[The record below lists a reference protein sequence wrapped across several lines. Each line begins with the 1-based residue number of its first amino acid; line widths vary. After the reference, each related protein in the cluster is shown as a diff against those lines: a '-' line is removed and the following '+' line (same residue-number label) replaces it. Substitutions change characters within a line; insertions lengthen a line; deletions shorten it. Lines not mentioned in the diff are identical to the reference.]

1 VENGRIGYSLRRA
14 SNATTE
20 NWVRSRRLILE
31 EVFDVRVVFVSEPV
45 TIVNPELIKNAPIIE
60 EVMVELRHIGRF
72 DNTYRSFVSIK
83 VNPVWR
89 LQRINGGPWRIITDQ
104 SI

>member
-1 VENGRIGYSLRRA
+1 
-14 SNATTE
+14 
-20 NWVRSRRLILE
+20 
-31 EVFDVRVVFVSEPV
+31 
-45 TIVNPELIKNAPIIE
+45 
-60 EVMVELRHIGRF
+60 MVELRHIGRF